1 MKSKLSRFAVPYV
14 VWMAIFVVAPIV
26 IMVVYAFAGS
36 EGGFTLD
43 NFVQMGGYAAVFGRS
58 FKLALIATAICLL
71 LRGQEG
77 GRRAARHSGHYRT
90 QYEGHAGDNG
100 RWDIDQT
107 HKIDQAIHQV
117 GGR

>member
-1 MKSKLSRFAVPYV
+1 
-14 VWMAIFVVAPIV
+14 MAPRTRPAGQPICTPIGNSMGIVA
-26 IMVVYAFAGS
+26 
-36 EGGFTLD
+36 
-43 NFVQMGGYAAVFGRS
+43 R
-58 FKLALIATAICLL
+58 
-71 LRGQEG
+71 G

-117 GGR
+117 GGRWICDRIPAAMKMGNSMVKDGLAKPFITAFA